1 MIAKSCFFRLLPIA
15 LLLVISSMF
24 AWSQTAPRSRKPGA
38 KDSPPSTFK
47 LVSIQVTGANRFA
60 VQDIIVET
68 GLQIGRSASEA
79 DFQQASQR
87 LGASGAF
94 SDISYKYEYA
104 PAGTKLEFQV
114 KEKDADEYVPAR
126 FDNLVWFSDQE
137 LREKLREGAPLFH
150 GELPLTGS
158 MPDQV
163 LEILQALLAEKKV
176 PGRLDYLRLSKQD
189 GPVTAIV
196 FTVTG
201 PHVRIRNVDFTGA
214 SAEVQLPLRAAAK
227 EIQGQEYLRSFL
239 EVQASKVLL
248 PVFLQRG
255 FLKAAFA
262 DAQAKIVHADPE
274 NQDVL
279 VDVTFPVVPGLQY
292 KFTGVRWLGNT
303 IFPAEEL
310 LPLIQLRTGQPVNA
324 VQLDTDLETVRNLYG
339 SHGYVLA
346 HIAAVPHMDDAA
358 STVRYELQVQ
368 EGDLYRMGELEIQ
381 GLDSQIRARLIEAWQ
396 LRAGEPYDA
405 SYLKR
410 FLEGANKIVT
420 ANSKASVL
428 EAPDQHDKTVDVTV
442 RFDTR

>member
-1 MIAKSCFFRLLPIA
+1 MISKSCFIRLLPLA
-15 LLLVISSMF
+15 LLLVISPAFS
-24 AWSQTAPRSRKPGA
+24 WPQTAPRSRKPSV

-47 LVSIQVTGANRFA
+47 LVSIQVIGANRFA
-60 VQDIIVET
+60 IQDVVAET
-68 GLQIGRSASEA
+68 GLQIGQSASEA

-104 PAGTKLEFQV
+104 PAGTKLEFQI
-114 KEKDADEYVPAR
+114 KENDADQYVPAR

-137 LREKLREGAPLFH
+137 LREKLRAGAPLFH

-158 MPDQV
+158 LPDQV

-189 GPVTAIV
+189 DPITAIV
-196 FTVTG
+196 FTVSG
-201 PHVRIRNVDFTGA
+201 PHIRIRNVDFTGA
-214 SAEVQLPLRAAAK
+214 SPEEQPSLRAAAK
-227 EIQGQEYLRSFL
+227 EIQGQEYLRSLL
-239 EVQASKVLL
+239 EVQASKVFL
-248 PVFLQRG
+248 PIFLQRG

-262 DAQAKIVHADPE
+262 DTQAKIVQTDPE
-274 NQDVL
+274 NQDIL

-292 KFTGVRWLGNT
+292 KFTGVRWSGNK

-310 LPLIQLRTGQPVNA
+310 QPLIQLRTGQPANA
-324 VQLDTDLETVRNLYG
+324 IQLDTDLETVRNLYG
-339 SHGYVLA
+339 ARGYVLA
-346 HIAAVPHMDDAA
+346 HIAAIPYTDDSA
-358 STVRYELQVQ
+358 STVRYELQVS

-405 SYLKR
+405 SYLKH
-410 FLEGANKIVT
+410 FLEGANKIVA

-428 EAPDQHDKTVDVTV
+428 EAPDPHDKTVDVTV